1 MRRVIYDYRKLLGKI
16 KEVCGT
22 QGEFAIQLGIGR
34 TSLNHRLTGKLEF
47 SQDEIN
53 RAMDILELPKE
64 EIPTY
69 FFTLK
74 VEKAKYEEGA

>member
-1 MRRVIYDYRKLLGKI
+1 MGYDYKKLLGKI

-22 QGEFAIQLGIGR
+22 QESFALELGISR

-47 SQDEIN
+47 AQDEIN
-53 RAMDILELPKE
+53 RAMDILGLPKN
-64 EIPTY
+64 EIPAY

-74 VEKAKYEEGA
+74 VEKTEQNKGA